1 MARHGDTRSPSPVGS
16 TYSSSKRSRR
26 DEDRYERSRRDDG
39 RSYRRS
45 RSPEV
50 RSQHSVSGGWSRFA
64 DSIPTQR
71 RYRDRDRER
80 DSYRR
85 RDRSLDRRDD
95 YRDEDVYRPSRRDR
109 SRERSRERRRSR
121 DRDDGRDYHRR
132 SHDRDYR
139 SRREDSRDRARRR
152 RDDSTDSRRKYRRDD
167 SRDRADK
174 DAGTRSRE
182 VSSGRTARSCDRPAD
197 SSQGSKPSTPAAP
210 AAQTDEEKKAER
222 LAKLEAWK
230 QKQAA
235 ERERKQRELAA
246 SGGARSILEEIDKK
260 SGLSP
265 AVSSPQSPATPTGE
279 AAAAPYAGKF
289 DPKAIA
295 KKAAVTSTGPSLLG
309 KDVTVPDSAKSSA
322 TSSSTTA
329 GTQAN
334 NLSATAS
341 TPSGKSLGSCSYTGT
356 STDGFPRAAVPLKA
370 KGNVSGFGLGA
381 KPVAD
386 AEKASATRT
395 LGFGEEESTRKK
407 LEKLPTPPLEDSKDV
422 DAATADDDDDDVDMQ
437 EGGTEEENAAAARVA
452 AEKREER
459 LQSQTLAAEANGD
472 VHMADA
478 PKQEAPSD
486 AMAVDQQAEEEVDPL
501 DAFMSGLAESEPQK
515 KPTGAKFS
523 KSKQQQ
529 PEAIFGDEDDADIT
543 AVGENDAEDF
553 LAIANKTRKKKDIP
567 TVDHSKMNYEPF
579 RKSFYTEPPDLAE
592 MTEEEVASLRLE
604 LDGIKVRGVDVPKP
618 VQKWSQCG
626 LGIQTLDVIRKLG
639 YESPTAIQSQAIPA
653 IMSGRDVIGVAKTGS
668 GKTIAFLI
676 PMFRHIKDQR
686 PLENMEGPI
695 GLIMTPTRELATQ
708 IHRDCK
714 PFLKA
719 LNLRAVCAYGG
730 APIKDQI
737 ADLKRGAEIIV
748 CTPGRMIDLLAAN
761 QGRVT
766 NLRRVTYVVLD
777 EADRM
782 FDMGFEPQ
790 VMKIM
795 ANIRPTRQTVLFS
808 ATFPRNMEA
817 LARKTLTKPVEIIV
831 GGRSVVA
838 PEITQIVE
846 VRPEETKFLR
856 LLELLGNLYSDE
868 KNEDARALIF
878 VDRQEAADSLLREL
892 MRKGYP
898 CMSIHGGKDQVDRD
912 STIDDFKAGIF
923 PVLIATSVAARGLD
937 VKQLKLVVN
946 YDAPNHLEDYV
957 HRAGRTGR
965 AGNTGTAVTF
975 LTEEQERYSVDIA
988 KALKQSGQPVPEP
1001 VQKMVDSFLEKV
1013 KAGKEKASGSGFGG
1027 KGLERLDQERD
1038 AARNR
1043 ERKTYRTG
1051 EEGEEEEREEREEK
1065 GDDIFAKAA
1074 SGVQSATAATAGVPK
1089 GIDLDG
1095 KITVHKT
1102 EREAPGASKNPLD
1115 KVGSAVADIHA
1126 RLNRAGVM
1134 RSGVPIDNKGP
1145 DAGAFHAT
1153 LEINDFPRKYPLL
1166 IPPLET
1172 RAATNYRTEKARWAV
1187 TNRTNV
1193 AKILEATGTSITTKG
1208 SYYPPGK
1215 EPGPGEN
1222 PKLYILVEGDT
1233 ELVVTNAMR
1242 ELMRLLKEG
1251 TLAAADSDARAP
1263 VSGRYNVV

>member
-16 TYSSSKRSRR
+16 TYSSSRRNRR
-26 DEDRYERSRRDDG
+26 DDDRYERSRRDDG

-45 RSPEV
+45 RSPE
-50 RSQHSVSGGWSRFA
+50 
-64 DSIPTQR
+64 R
-71 RYRDRDRER
+71 RYRERERDRDR

-95 YRDEDVYRPSRRDR
+95 HRDEDSYRPSRR
-109 SRERSRERRRSR
+109 ERSRDRRRSR
-121 DRDDGRDYHRR
+121 DRDDYRRR
-132 SHDRDYR
+132 SRDRDYR

-152 RDDSTDSRRKYRRDD
+152 TDDSADLKYKSRRDD
-167 SRDRADK
+167 SRDRAK
-174 DAGTRSRE
+174 DAPRSRE
-182 VSSGRTARSCDRPAD
+182 T
-197 SSQGSKPSTPAAP
+197 SKPSTPAAT
-210 AAQTDEEKKAER
+210 AAPTEDEKRAER

-235 ERERKQRELAA
+235 EKERKQREAA
-246 SGGARSILEEIDKK
+246 AAGGARSILEEIDRK

-265 AVSSPQSPATPTGE
+265 AVSSPQSPATPGVDATPGTFT
-279 AAAAPYAGKF
+279 GKF

-295 KKAAVTSTGPSLLG
+295 KSASSTPAPPAVLGNDVAVPPSV
-309 KDVTVPDSAKSSA
+309 KPTTTVSQVKPKPA
-322 TSSSTTA
+322 TSGA
-329 GTQAN
+329 
-334 NLSATAS
+334 SAS
-341 TPSGKSLGSCSYTGT
+341 
-356 STDGFPRAAVPLKA
+356 LKA
-370 KGNVSGFGLGA
+370 KGNVGGFGLGT
-381 KPVAD
+381 KQGAD
-386 AEKASATRT
+386 TEKSTATKII
-395 LGFGEEESTRKK
+395 GFGEEESTRRK
-407 LEKLPTPPLEDSKDV
+407 LEKLPTPPLEDTKDANG
-422 DAATADDDDDDVDMQ
+422 AADGAADDDEDDVDMQ
-437 EGGTEEENAAAARVA
+437 DGGTEEENAAAARAA
-452 AEKREER
+452 AERREER
-459 LQSQTLAAEANGD
+459 LQSEAMKAQPNGAESNDTVMG
-472 VHMADA
+472 DA
-478 PKQEAPSD
+478 PSQEAADKMEVD
-486 AMAVDQQAEEEVDPL
+486 AQEEEEIDPL
-501 DAFMSGLAESEPQK
+501 DAFMSELAESAPPK
-515 KPTGAKFS
+515 KKVGAKFS
-523 KSKQQQ
+523 RTKEQQ
-529 PEAIFGDEDDADIT
+529 PEALFGDEHDIDMT
-543 AVGENDAEDF
+543 AVGDGDADDF
-553 LAIANKTRKKKDIP
+553 LAIANKAKKKKDIP
-567 TVDHSKMNYEPF
+567 AVDHKKVEYESF
-579 RKSFYTEPPDLAE
+579 RKKFYTEPSDLAQ
-592 MTEEEVASLRLE
+592 MSDEEAASLRLE

-626 LGIQTLDVIRKLG
+626 LGVQTLDVIDKLG
-639 YESPTAIQSQAIPA
+639 YEKTTSIQAQAIPA

-668 GKTIAFLI
+668 GKTVAFLI

-686 PLENMEGPI
+686 PLDNMEGPV

-708 IHRDCK
+708 IHKDCK

-761 QGRVT
+761 AGRVT

-795 ANIRPTRQTVLFS
+795 GNIRPDRQTVLFS

-817 LARKTLTKPVEIIV
+817 LARKTLTKPIEIVV
-831 GGRSVVA
+831 GGKSVVA

-846 VRPEETKFLR
+846 VRNDDQKFVR
-856 LLELLGNLYSDE
+856 LLELLGNLYSSDE
-868 KNEDARALIF
+868 NEDARALIF
-878 VDRQEAADSLLREL
+878 VDRQEAADALLREL

-898 CMSIHGGKDQVDRD
+898 CMSIHGGKDQIDRD
-912 STIDDFKAGIF
+912 STIEDFKAGIF

-975 LTEEQERYSVDIA
+975 LTEDQERYSVDIA
-988 KALKQSGQPVPEP
+988 KALKQSGQKVPEP
-1001 VQKMVDSFLEKV
+1001 VQKMVDAFLEKV
-1013 KAGKEKASGSGFGG
+1013 KAGKEKASASGFGG

-1038 AARNR
+1038 AARMR
-1043 ERKTYRTG
+1043 ERRTYKTG
-1051 EEGEEEEREEREEK
+1051 DEGDEEEEKEEKNEQAEER
-1065 GDDIFAKAA
+1065 FNKAI
-1074 SGVQSATAATAGVPK
+1074 SSVQSTAAPAMPGVPK

-1095 KITVHKT
+1095 KITVHRT
-1102 EREAPGASKNPLD
+1102 EKDQNSTSKNPLD

-1126 RLNRAGVM
+1126 RLSRAGVM
-1134 RSGVPIDNKGP
+1134 RSGVPIDNRGP

-1153 LEINDFPRKYPLL
+1153 LEINDFPQ
-1166 IPPLET
+1166 
-1172 RAATNYRTEKARWAV
+1172 KARWAV

-1208 SYYPPGK
+1208 SFYPTGK
-1215 EPGPGEN
+1215 VPGPGEN
-1222 PKLYILVEGDT
+1222 PKLYILVEGET
-1233 ELVVTNAMR
+1233 ELSVTNAMR

-1251 TLAAADSDARAP
+1251 TIAAADSDARAP
-1263 VSGRYNVV
+1263 VGGRYNVV

>member
-1 MARHGDTRSPSPVGS
+1 MARDARSPSPVGS

-26 DEDRYERSRRDDG
+26 DEDYTDRDWRDG
-39 RSYRRS
+39 MRGSRRS
-45 RSPEV
+45 RSPE
-50 RSQHSVSGGWSRFA
+50 
-64 DSIPTQR
+64 R
-71 RYRDRDRER
+71 RHRDRDRDRRDRERERGRDR

-85 RDRSLDRRDD
+85 RDRSSDRRDRYRDD
-95 YRDEDVYRPSRRDR
+95 YRDEDSYRSSRRDR
-109 SRERSRERRRSR
+109 SRERYRSRSR
-121 DRDDGRDYHRR
+121 DRDDGRDYRRR
-132 SHDRDYR
+132 SRDRDYR
-139 SRREDSRDRARRR
+139 SRRDDSRDRRRR
-152 RDDSTDSRRKYRRDD
+152 RDDSTDSRSTRRDD
-167 SRDRADK
+167 SRDR
-174 DAGTRSRE
+174 
-182 VSSGRTARSCDRPAD
+182 VSSKAPNVKPKEP
-197 SSQGSKPSTPAAP
+197 SKPPTPATP
-210 AAQTDEEKKAER
+210 AVQSDEAKKAER

-235 ERERKQRELAA
+235 ERERKQKELAA
-246 SGGARSILEEIDKK
+246 AGGARSILDEIDRKT
-260 SGLSP
+260 
-265 AVSSPQSPATPTGE
+265 AARAQAATPVSRQELASQAATAGKFE
-279 AAAAPYAGKF
+279 PKEIAQRAAAPA
-289 DPKAIA
+289 
-295 KKAAVTSTGPSLLG
+295 TGTSLLG
-309 KDVTVPDSAKSSA
+309 KDAVASSKPLAATSTSSTAETEANKTSA
-322 TSSSTTA
+322 TTSSYS
-329 GTQAN
+329 
-334 NLSATAS
+334 
-341 TPSGKSLGSCSYTGT
+341 
-356 STDGFPRAAVPLKA
+356 AVPLKA
-370 KGNVSGFGLGA
+370 RGNVSGFGLGV
-381 KPVAD
+381 KD
-386 AEKASATRT
+386 AEKIAPKRA
-395 LGFGEEESTRKK
+395 LDFGEEESTRKK
-407 LEKLPTPPLEDSKDV
+407 LAKLPDPSLEDENQIPV
-422 DAATADDDDDDVDMQ
+422 DGTDGIEEDYGDDIK
-437 EGGTEEENAAAARVA
+437 EGGTEEENAAAARAA
-452 AEKREER
+452 AEKR
-459 LQSQTLAAEANGD
+459 SQNANATQGGETEAHAGAGTTTKVSDD
-472 VHMADA
+472 VEMIDA
-478 PKQEAPSD
+478 TKDNALLEA
-486 AMAVDQQAEEEVDPL
+486 QGEEEELDPL
-501 DAFMSGLAESEPQK
+501 DAYMSTLKETSSKPKQNAARSAKQHEQPQ
-515 KPTGAKFS
+515 AM
-523 KSKQQQ
+523 
-529 PEAIFGDEDDADIT
+529 FGDE
-543 AVGENDAEDF
+543 NDVDLNAIEPEEDF
-553 LAIANKTRKKKDIP
+553 LALAAKARKKKDIP

-579 RKSFYTEPPDLAE
+579 RKSFYTEPVDLAE
-592 MTEEEVASLRLE
+592 MSEEEVAALRLE

-618 VQKWSQCG
+618 VLKWAQCG
-626 LGIQTLDVIRKLG
+626 LGVQTLDVIRKLG
-639 YESPTAIQSQAIPA
+639 YERPTAIQSQAIPA

-668 GKTIAFLI
+668 GKTIAFLL

-686 PLENMEGPI
+686 PLASMEGPI

-708 IHRDCK
+708 IHKECK

-737 ADLKRGAEIIV
+737 AELKRGAEIVV

-761 QGRVT
+761 AGRVT
-766 NLRRVTYVVLD
+766 NLHRVTYVVLD

-790 VMKIM
+790 VMRVIG
-795 ANIRPTRQTVLFS
+795 NIRPSRQTVLFS

-817 LARKTLTKPVEIIV
+817 LARKTLTKPVEIVV

-846 VRPEETKFLR
+846 VRSEDTKFVR
-856 LLELLGNLYSDE
+856 LLELLGNLYSDD
-868 KNEDARALIF
+868 KNEDARTLIF
-878 VDRQEAADSLLREL
+878 VDRQEAADSLLRDL

-912 STIDDFKAGIF
+912 STIDDYKAGIF

-975 LTEEQERYSVDIA
+975 LTEDQERYAVDIA
-988 KALKQSGQPVPEP
+988 RALKQSGQPVPEP
-1001 VQKMVDSFLEKV
+1001 VQKMVDSFMEKV
-1013 KAGKEKASGSGFGG
+1013 RAGKEKAGGSGFGG

-1043 ERKTYRTG
+1043 ERKTYKTG
-1051 EEGEEEEREEREEK
+1051 EEGDDEEGEERKDKTE
-1065 GDDIFAKAA
+1065 DLFAKAA
-1074 SGVQSATAATAGVPK
+1074 SAVQPSSVATPTLPK
-1089 GIDLDG
+1089 GVDFDG

-1102 EREAPGASKNPLD
+1102 ERPGAALGKDPLD

-1134 RSGVPIDNKGP
+1134 RSGAPIDNKGP

-1153 LEINDFPRKYPLL
+1153 LEINDFPQ
-1166 IPPLET
+1166 
-1172 RAATNYRTEKARWAV
+1172 KARWAV

-1215 EPGPGEN
+1215 EPGPGDN

-1251 TLAAADSDARAP
+1251 TLAAADSEARAP
-1263 VSGRYNVV
+1263 ASGRYNVL

>member
-1 MARHGDTRSPSPVGS
+1 MARDTRSPSPVGS
-16 TYSSSKRSRR
+16 THSLKRSRR
-26 DEDRYERSRRDDG
+26 DEDRYDKSRRDDVKG
-39 RSYRRS
+39 HRRS
-45 RSPEV
+45 RSP
-50 RSQHSVSGGWSRFA
+50 
-64 DSIPTQR
+64 DR
-71 RYRDRDRER
+71 RYRDRDRDR
-80 DSYRR
+80 NSYRR
-85 RDRSLDRRDD
+85 RERSRDDRDDRRD
-95 YRDEDVYRPSRRDR
+95 EDTYRPSKRDR
-109 SRERSRERRRSR
+109 SRTRYRSRDLDDDRDYRRRSR
-121 DRDDGRDYHRR
+121 DREHR
-132 SHDRDYR
+132 S
-139 SRREDSRDRARRR
+139 
-152 RDDSTDSRRKYRRDD
+152 RRDD
-167 SRDRADK
+167 SRDRGRRRRGDSTDSK
-174 DAGTRSRE
+174 RDYRRDDSRE
-182 VSSGRTARSCDRPAD
+182 RVSNKGSGVK
-197 SSQGSKPSTPAAP
+197 SQETSKPSTPAPAP
-210 AAQTDEEKKAER
+210 AQTDEEKKAER
-222 LAKLEAWK
+222 RAKFQAWK
-230 QKQAA
+230 EKVAA
-235 ERERKQRELAA
+235 ERERKEKELAA
-246 SGGARSILEEIDKK
+246 SGGPRNILDEIDKK
-260 SGLSP
+260 TAL
-265 AVSSPQSPATPTGE
+265 AQKVATPE
-279 AAAAPYAGKF
+279 ASTTPPTTTTTPAPYAGKF

-295 KKAAVTSTGPSLLG
+295 KKAAAPSPEPSLLG
-309 KDVTVPDSAKSSA
+309 KDIAVPSIATSSA
-322 TSSSTTA
+322 TSTHSIAGNRANTSSV
-329 GTQAN
+329 
-334 NLSATAS
+334 SASA
-341 TPSGKSLGSCSYTGT
+341 PSA
-356 STDGFPRAAVPLKA
+356 R
-370 KGNVSGFGLGA
+370 GNIGGFGLGI
-381 KPVAD
+381 KPAVEID
-386 AEKASATRT
+386 KPASKRA
-395 LGFGEEESTRKK
+395 LDFGDEESTQRK
-407 LEKLPTPPLEDSKDV
+407 LAKLPDPSLEDV
-422 DAATADDDDDDVDMQ
+422 VEENANEATDGVGEDEDDDVDIQ
-437 EGGTEEENAAAARVA
+437 DGGTEEENAAAARAA

-459 LQSQTLAAEANGD
+459 LQSQGITSKTQIDVQPEGAASTSPNGD
-472 VHMADA
+472 VSMTDDA
-478 PKQEAPSD
+478 QNAPLPA
-486 AMAVDQQAEEEVDPL
+486 AMDVEEEETDPL
-501 DAFMSGLAESEPQK
+501 DAFMSGLAESA
-515 KPTGAKFS
+515 PTRNGRNGTNFS

-529 PEAIFGDEDDADIT
+529 PQAIFGDEDDVDIKTIDPEAD
-543 AVGENDAEDF
+543 DF
-553 LAIANKTRKKKDIP
+553 LAITSKGRKKKDLP
-567 TVDHSKMNYEPF
+567 PVNHEKMNYEPF
-579 RKSFYTEPPDLAE
+579 RKNFYTEPVDLAE
-592 MTEEEVASLRLE
+592 LTEEDVASLRLE

-626 LGIQTLDVIRKLG
+626 LGMQTLDVIRKLN
-639 YESPTAIQSQAIPA
+639 YENPTSIQSQAIPA

-668 GKTIAFLI
+668 GKTIAFLL

-686 PLENMEGPI
+686 PLENMEGPMA
-695 GLIMTPTRELATQ
+695 LIMTPTRELATQ
-708 IHRDCK
+708 IHKECK

-737 ADLKRGAEIIV
+737 AELKRGAEIIV

-761 QGRVT
+761 AGRVT

-790 VMKIM
+790 VMKILG
-795 ANIRPTRQTVLFS
+795 NVRPQRQTVLFS

-846 VRPEETKFLR
+846 VRNDDTKFVR
-856 LLELLGNLYSDE
+856 LLAILGDLYADD

-878 VDRQEAADSLLREL
+878 VDRQEAADGLLRDL
-892 MRKGYP
+892 MHKGYP

-912 STIDDFKAGIF
+912 STIEDFKAGVF
-923 PVLIATSVAARGLD
+923 PILVATSVAARGLD

-975 LTEEQERYSVDIA
+975 LTEDQERYSVDIS
-988 KALKQSGQPVPEP
+988 KALRQSGQPVPEP
-1001 VQKMVDSFLEKV
+1001 VQKLVNSFIEKV

-1043 ERKTYRTG
+1043 ERKTYKTG
-1051 EEGEEEEREEREEK
+1051 EEGEEEEREDK
-1065 GDDIFAKAA
+1065 KDKKDDLFSKAA
-1074 SGVQSATAATAGVPK
+1074 SAVQAASTPAPTPGVPK

-1102 EREAPGASKNPLD
+1102 EKPAATSANNPLD

-1126 RLNRAGVM
+1126 RLNKAGVM

-1153 LEINDFPRKYPLL
+1153 LEINDFPQ
-1166 IPPLET
+1166 
-1172 RAATNYRTEKARWAV
+1172 KARWAV

-1208 SYYPPGK
+1208 SFYPAGK
-1215 EPGPGEN
+1215 EPQPGEN

-1251 TLAAADSDARAP
+1251 TIAAVDSESRAP
-1263 VSGRYNVV
+1263 TTGRYNVV

>member
-16 TYSSSKRSRR
+16 TYSSSRRNRR
-26 DEDRYERSRRDDG
+26 DDDRYERSRRDDG

-45 RSPEV
+45 RSPE
-50 RSQHSVSGGWSRFA
+50 
-64 DSIPTQR
+64 R
-71 RYRDRDRER
+71 RYRERERDRDR
-80 DSYRR
+80 DAYRR
-85 RDRSLDRRDD
+85 RDRSLDRRD
-95 YRDEDVYRPSRRDR
+95 EDSYRPGRRERSRDRRR
-109 SRERSRERRRSR
+109 SRERDDYRRRSR
-121 DRDDGRDYHRR
+121 
-132 SHDRDYR
+132 DRDYR

-152 RDDSTDSRRKYRRDD
+152 TDDSADLKYKSRRDD
-167 SRDRADK
+167 SRDRAK
-174 DAGTRSRE
+174 DAPRSRE
-182 VSSGRTARSCDRPAD
+182 T
-197 SSQGSKPSTPAAP
+197 SKPSTPAAT
-210 AAQTDEEKKAER
+210 AAPTEDEKRAER

-235 ERERKQRELAA
+235 EKERKQREAA
-246 SGGARSILEEIDKK
+246 AAGGARSILEEIDRK

-265 AVSSPQSPATPTGE
+265 AVSSPQSPATPGVDATPGT
-279 AAAAPYAGKF
+279 YTGKF

-295 KKAAVTSTGPSLLG
+295 KSASSTPAPPAVLGNDVAVPPSVKPVTTIPAQVKPKPATSG
-309 KDVTVPDSAKSSA
+309 ASA
-322 TSSSTTA
+322 T
-329 GTQAN
+329 
-334 NLSATAS
+334 
-341 TPSGKSLGSCSYTGT
+341 
-356 STDGFPRAAVPLKA
+356 LKA
-370 KGNVSGFGLGA
+370 KGNVGRFGLGTKQA
-381 KPVAD
+381 AD
-386 AEKASATRT
+386 TEKTTATKT
-395 LGFGEEESTRKK
+395 LGFGEEESTRRK
-407 LEKLPTPPLEDSKDV
+407 LERLPTPPLEDTKDV
-422 DAATADDDDDDVDMQ
+422 NGAADGAADEDEDDVDMQ
-437 EGGTEEENAAAARVA
+437 DGTEEEAAAAARAA
-452 AEKREER
+452 AERREER
-459 LQSQTLAAEANGD
+459 LQSEAIKAQSNGAESSDTVMG
-472 VHMADA
+472 DA
-478 PKQEAPSD
+478 PDAADNMEVDAQE
-486 AMAVDQQAEEEVDPL
+486 EEEVDPL
-501 DAFMSGLAESEPQK
+501 DAFMSELAESAPPK
-515 KPTGAKFS
+515 KKVGAKFS
-523 KSKQQQ
+523 KTKEQQ
-529 PEAIFGDEDDADIT
+529 PEALFGDEHDIDMT
-543 AVGENDAEDF
+543 AVGDGDADDF
-553 LAIANKTRKKKDIP
+553 LAIANKAKKKKDIP
-567 TVDHSKMNYEPF
+567 AVDHKKVEYESF
-579 RKSFYTEPPDLAE
+579 RKKFYTEPSDLAQ
-592 MTEEEVASLRLE
+592 MSDEEAASLRLE

-626 LGIQTLDVIRKLG
+626 LGVQTLDVIDKLG
-639 YESPTAIQSQAIPA
+639 YEKTTSIQAQAIPA

-686 PLENMEGPI
+686 PLDNMEGPV

-708 IHRDCK
+708 IHKDCK

-761 QGRVT
+761 AGRVT

-795 ANIRPTRQTVLFS
+795 ANIRPDRQTVLFS

-817 LARKTLTKPVEIIV
+817 LARKTLTKPIEIVV
-831 GGRSVVA
+831 GGKSVVA

-846 VRPEETKFLR
+846 VRNDDQKFVR
-856 LLELLGNLYSDE
+856 LLELLGNLYSSDE
-868 KNEDARALIF
+868 NEDARALIF
-878 VDRQEAADSLLREL
+878 VDRQEAADALLREL

-898 CMSIHGGKDQVDRD
+898 CMSIHGGKDQIDRD
-912 STIDDFKAGIF
+912 STIEDFKAGIF

-975 LTEEQERYSVDIA
+975 LTEDQERYSVDIA
-988 KALKQSGQPVPEP
+988 KALKQSGQKVPEP
-1001 VQKMVDSFLEKV
+1001 VQKLVDAFLEKV
-1013 KAGKEKASGSGFGG
+1013 KAGKEKASASGFGG

-1038 AARNR
+1038 AARMR
-1043 ERKTYRTG
+1043 ERRTYKTG
-1051 EEGEEEEREEREEK
+1051 EEGEDEEEKEEKNEQAEER
-1065 GDDIFAKAA
+1065 FNKAI
-1074 SGVQSATAATAGVPK
+1074 SSVQSTAAPSLPGVPK

-1102 EREAPGASKNPLD
+1102 EKDPNSTSKNPLD

-1126 RLNRAGVM
+1126 RLSRAGVM
-1134 RSGVPIDNKGP
+1134 RSGVPIDNRGP

-1153 LEINDFPRKYPLL
+1153 LEINDFPQ
-1166 IPPLET
+1166 
-1172 RAATNYRTEKARWAV
+1172 KARWAV

-1208 SYYPPGK
+1208 SFYPTGK
-1215 EPGPGEN
+1215 VPGPGEN
-1222 PKLYILVEGDT
+1222 PKLYILVEGET
-1233 ELVVTNAMR
+1233 ELAVTNAMR

-1251 TLAAADSDARAP
+1251 TIAAADSDARAP
-1263 VSGRYNVV
+1263 VGGRYNVV